1 MLMEEA
7 GRISSLV
14 IHAFTTPPSI
24 LIQNCSFLASSQT
37 MFLASCK
44 ILTASCH
51 RECCPASKRPELLRV
66 SDAEAPEDTAI
77 SIVRYSTVVA
87 NKTAK
92 DLALQPDNPR
102 YLTRHQVRTLEEKCG
117 GEKEAEAEDSDDWVD
132 EETSDLEKAGAGGKA
147 SSSRVAARDEGSDD
161 EDVDIIPF
169 DDEMDNILPDE
180 PELEMDGLQDDLDLA
195 SEAEASE
202 LIDEDAR
209 DVEELDHLTLE
220 EANMPP
226 SPSSPQSN
234 EKENIPPS
242 PKGPQSPPR
251 ISAKVK
257 GKGKVD
263 SRSSPVRQNVVAPPL
278 SPKRKRSEPAD
289 NNPTTKK

>member
-1 MLMEEA
+1 MSRKMEEEVA
-7 GRISSLV
+7 RLRKKLAQSRQANTKLKAALAKKSSRSRKLIPHPKGQAEGRRR
-14 IHAFTTPPSI
+14 A
-24 LIQNCSFLASSQT
+24 
-37 MFLASCK
+37 
-44 ILTASCH
+44 
-51 RECCPASKRPELLRV
+51 
-66 SDAEAPEDTAI
+66 
-77 SIVRYSTVVA
+77 VR
-87 NKTAK
+87 
-92 DLALQPDNPR
+92 Q
-102 YLTRHQVRTLEEKCG
+102 
-117 GEKEAEAEDSDDWVD
+117 EKEAEAEDSDDWVD